1 MSDPVDLHLGRR
13 LRSRRRMLRL
23 TQGDLAAAL
32 GLRFQQIQKFECGA
46 TRMTAAVVW
55 RLAGALRVEVD
66 YFYEGL
72 PGSTQPKAIESP
84 VAPREAEKTQGKTA
98 A

>member
-23 TQGDLAAAL
+23 TQGDLGAAL
-32 GLRFQQIQKFECGA
+32 GIRFQQIQKFECGA
-46 TRMTAAVVW
+46 TRMTAAILW

-72 PGSTQPKAIESP
+72 PCSTRPKAIESP
-84 VAPREAEKTQGKTA
+84 AVPSEAEKSQGKSA